1 MGDNEFQVKL
11 ADLISQA
18 NGLPEEQRAALMK
31 MATDTKARHEAV
43 RKTMAEL
50 QEAIDYLRLSTKYLV
65 FDLEATR
72 RENAHLR
79 SLIAQRLGSDVGEEG
94 SGGYLPQRIQTLHR
108 FRLQQPYLNKDWKTR
123 VHKVTKRLCRRQ
135 SW

>member
-11 ADLISQA
+11 SDLISQA
-18 NGLPEEQRAALMK
+18 NALPEDQRNALMQ
-31 MATDTKARHEAV
+31 MANDTKARHETV

-79 SLIAQRLGSDVGEEG
+79 SLIAQRLGSDVDGEEN
-94 SGGYLPQRIQTLHR
+94 SGG
-108 FRLQQPYLNKDWKTR
+108 FEGAD
-123 VHKVTKRLCRRQ
+123 
-135 SW
+135 

>member
-1 MGDNEFQVKL
+1 MSDTEFQVKL

-18 NGLPEEQRAALMK
+18 DALPEEQRNALMK
-31 MATDTKARHEAV
+31 IATDTKARHEVV

-79 SLIAQRLGSDVGEEG
+79 SLIAQRLGSDVDGEEG
-94 SGGYLPQRIQTLHR
+94 SGGYEGA
-108 FRLQQPYLNKDWKTR
+108 D
-123 VHKVTKRLCRRQ
+123 
-135 SW
+135 

>member
-1 MGDNEFQVKL
+1 MDNNEFQVKL
-11 ADLISQA
+11 SELISQTES
-18 NGLPEEQRAALMK
+18 LPEEQRVALIK
-31 MATDTKARHEAV
+31 MATDTKTRHEAV

-79 SLIAQRLGSDVGEEG
+79 GLIAQRLGSDVDGEEG
-94 SGGYLPQRIQTLHR
+94 PGG
-108 FRLQQPYLNKDWKTR
+108 FEGAD
-123 VHKVTKRLCRRQ
+123 
-135 SW
+135 

>member
-11 ADLISQA
+11 SELISQA
-18 NGLPEEQRAALMK
+18 NALPEEQRSTLMK
-31 MATDTKARHEAV
+31 MATDTQTRHEAV

-79 SLIAQRLGSDVGEEG
+79 GLIAQRLGSDTDGEEG
-94 SGGYLPQRIQTLHR
+94 SGGYEGA
-108 FRLQQPYLNKDWKTR
+108 D
-123 VHKVTKRLCRRQ
+123 
-135 SW
+135 

>member
-11 ADLISQA
+11 SDLISQA
-18 NGLPEEQRAALMK
+18 NALPEEQRTALMQI
-31 MATDTKARHEAV
+31 AHDTKARHEVV

-79 SLIAQRLGSDVGEEG
+79 SLIAQRLGSDVDGEES
-94 SGGYLPQRIQTLHR
+94 SGGYEGA
-108 FRLQQPYLNKDWKTR
+108 D
-123 VHKVTKRLCRRQ
+123 
-135 SW
+135 